1 METQPGAVGPS
12 HVVGVGASAGGLEA
26 LERFVAALPLS
37 SGVAYVIVQHLSP
50 DHKSLMVELLARHTT
65 LPIERAEDGALVR
78 ADHVYLLPPRKTVT
92 IADGRLALADK
103 DTSALNLPID
113 LFLRSLAADQGDRA
127 IAIILSG
134 TGSDGVRGIRSVK
147 EEGGL
152 VMAQDE
158 RTARFDGMPRAAI
171 QTGLVDY
178 VLAPEEMPEQLVR
191 YCRRQRDQ
199 GVEGSTPLDDD
210 QRLSAILAVLRRR
223 TGTDFSLYKP
233 STVTRRISRRM
244 AVNQVDDLG
253 AYLDLLRGSTKEV
266 AALHQELLIRV
277 TKFFRDED
285 GWEIVEREVI
295 PELANLGSPDTPIRV
310 WVCGCSTGEE
320 AYSLAILLREHLDE
334 HDIHRDVK
342 VFATDIDREAIEIAG
357 AGIYPESVISDVPPD
372 RLERW
377 FSPRGDGFAIDR
389 RIRQMVV
396 FAVHDALRDP
406 PFTRLSMVSCR
417 NLLIYLEPVL
427 QRRLLGMFQ
436 FGLHSGGYLFLG
448 SSETTGDLGA
458 DLRALSTRWK
468 VYQRTGGRV
477 PMPGGMLDTT
487 NPAARRFAAPL
498 PERRVS
504 ELGSRSA
511 VEQSEAYL
519 LERYVPATAVVNER
533 LELVHTFGDAARF
546 LSVPVGSADLDF
558 VRMVAGG
565 AGTVVRAALQ
575 RAFHTGDEARFTGV
589 LAGSES
595 SVDLRVRPFTDRVSG
610 HRYALVF
617 LETGPP
623 TPPQVPTS
631 AAADLDTADADR
643 VGELETELQY
653 ARESLQATIEELE
666 TSNEELQAT
675 NEELLSSNEELQ
687 STNEE
692 LQSVNE
698 ELHTV
703 NAEYQEKIEEL
714 IVANND
720 LDHLFAHSR
729 IGTIFLDD
737 HLRIRKFTAALDGV
751 VNVMARDIGRPI
763 TDIAHLLG
771 DIDLYGHARAVIDTG
786 EVWETT
792 AGTATGRDV
801 LVRVFPYE
809 TESGARSGCVL
820 SFTDVSRL
828 RQAERRLQELIDSLP
843 EHIAVLDHDGTILMV
858 NQAWNEFAST
868 NGVDDPLALG
878 EGANYFDVSAAA
890 AEVDDLT
897 AEILTGIRKVLDGE
911 LEAFSR
917 EYPCHGPDRD
927 RWFVLHARPL
937 RDRERQVVVSHVDVS
952 ELRRAATGA

>member
-1 METQPGAVGPS
+1 MEHESVAAPPS

-37 SGVAYVIVQHLSP
+37 SGLAYVVVQHLSP
-50 DHKSLMVELLARHTT
+50 DHKSLMVELLGRHTS
-65 LPIERAEDGALVR
+65 LPIERAEDGARVQ
-78 ADHVYLLPPRKTVT
+78 ADHIYLLPPRKTVT
-92 IADGRLALADK
+92 IADGRLVLADK
-103 DTSALNLPID
+103 DPTALNLPID
-113 LFLRSLAADQGDRA
+113 LFLRSLAEDLGDRA

-134 TGSDGVRGIRSVK
+134 TGSDGVRGIRSIK

-158 RTARFDGMPRAAI
+158 RTARFDGMPRAAV

-191 YCRRQRDQ
+191 YCRRQRDLT
-199 GVEGSTPLDDD
+199 GEGAAPLDDD
-210 QRLSAILAVLRRR
+210 QRLSAILAVIRRR

-244 AVNQVDDLG
+244 AVNQLDDLG
-253 AYLDLLRGSTKEV
+253 AYLELLRGSTKEV

-277 TKFFRDED
+277 TKFFRDEEA
-285 GWEIVEREVI
+285 WAIVEKQVV
-295 PELANLGSPDTPIRV
+295 PDLANLGSPDTPIRV

-320 AYSLAILLREHLDE
+320 AYSLAILLREYLDD
-334 HDIHRDVK
+334 HDLHRDVK

-357 AGIYPESVISDVPPD
+357 AGLYPESVISDVPPD

-377 FSPRGDGFAIDR
+377 FAPRGDGFAIDR

-406 PFTRLSMVSCR
+406 PFTRLSLVTCR

-458 DLRALSTRWK
+458 DLRTVSSRWK
-468 VYQRTGGRV
+468 VFQRTGGRV
-477 PMPGGMLDTT
+477 PLPGGLLDHADA
-487 NPAARRFAAPL
+487 PPRRFAAPL

-504 ELGSRSA
+504 EAPSRSA
-511 VEQSEAYL
+511 VEQSEAFL
-519 LERYVPATAVVNER
+519 LERYVPATAMVNER
-533 LELVHTFGDAARF
+533 LELVHTFGDAGRF
-546 LSVPVGSADLDF
+546 LSVPPGSADLDF
-558 VRMVAGG
+558 VRMVAGD

-575 RAFHTGDEARFTGV
+575 RAFHTGEETRFTGV
-589 LAGSES
+589 LTGIERSLE
-595 SVDLRVRPFTDRVSG
+595 LRVRPFTDRVSG

-617 LETGPP
+617 LETGPQVQ
-623 TPPQVPTS
+623 PPVPTS
-631 AAADLDTADADR
+631 TAEELESPTGDR
-643 VGELETELQY
+643 VAELETELQY

-714 IVANND
+714 IVANSD
-720 LDHLFAHSR
+720 LDNLFAHSR

-737 HLRIRKFTAALDGV
+737 HLRIRRFTAALDGIV
-751 VNVMARDIGRPI
+751 HVMARDVGRPI
-763 TDIAHLLG
+763 TDIAHSLSG
-771 DIDLYGHARAVIDTG
+771 TDLYGWARDVIDTG
-786 EVWETT
+786 EVHEDT
-792 AGTATGRDV
+792 AVTADGRDV

-809 TESGARSGCVL
+809 TESGVRSGCVL
-820 SFTDVSRL
+820 SFTDVTRL
-828 RQAERRLQELIDSLP
+828 RQAELRLQGLIDSLP
-843 EHIAVLDHDGTILMV
+843 EHVAVLDHDGTIVMV
-858 NQAWNEFAST
+858 NRAWNEFAGA
-868 NGVDDPLALG
+868 NGVLDPSTMG
-878 EGANYFDVSAAA
+878 EGANYLQASEAAA
-890 AEVDDLT
+890 ATDALT
-897 AEILTGIRKVLDGE
+897 AEIVAGIRDVLEGRADSY
-911 LEAFSR
+911 SR
-917 EYPCHGPDRD
+917 EYPCHGPDQE

-937 RDRERQVVVSHVDVS
+937 RDREGQVVVSHVDVTT
-952 ELRRAATGA
+952 LRRVHAGG

>member
-1 METQPGAVGPS
+1 VEHESVAPAPS

-26 LERFVAALPLS
+26 LERFVAALPLG
-37 SGVAYVIVQHLSP
+37 SGLAYVVVQHLSP

-65 LPIERAEDGALVR
+65 LPIERAEDGAPVR
-78 ADHVYLLPPRKTVT
+78 PDHLYLLPPGKTVT
-92 IADGRLALADK
+92 IAEGRLTLADK
-103 DTSALNLPID
+103 DPSALNLPID
-113 LFLRSLAADQGDRA
+113 LFLRSLAEDQGDRA

-152 VMAQDE
+152 VVAQDE

-191 YCRRQRDQ
+191 YCRRQRDHGD
-199 GVEGSTPLDDD
+199 GVPLDDD

-244 AVNQVDDLG
+244 AVNQIDDLG
-253 AYLDLLRGSTKEV
+253 AYLEVLRGSATEV

-285 GWEIVEREVI
+285 AWALVEQQVI
-295 PELANLGSPDTPIRV
+295 PELVHLGPPDTPIRV

-320 AYSLAILLREHLDE
+320 AYSLAILLREHLDD
-334 HDIHRDVK
+334 HDVHREVK
-342 VFATDIDREAIEIAG
+342 VFATDIDRDAIEIAA
-357 AGIYPESVISDVPPD
+357 AGVYPESVISDIAPE

-377 FSPRGDGFAIDR
+377 FAPRGDGFAIDR

-406 PFTRLSMVSCR
+406 PFTRVSMVSCR

-436 FGLHSGGYLFLG
+436 FGLHRGGYLFLG
-448 SSETTGDLGA
+448 SSESTGDLGA
-458 DLRALSTRWK
+458 DLRTVSSRQK
-468 VYQRTGGRV
+468 VFQRTGGRV
-477 PMPGGMLDTT
+477 PIPGGLLERADA
-487 NPAARRFAAPL
+487 PAHRAGAPL

-504 ELGSRSA
+504 EAAGRSA
-511 VEQSEAYL
+511 VEQSAAFL
-519 LERYVPATAVVNER
+519 LERYVPATAMVNER
-533 LELVHTFGDAARF
+533 LELVHTFGDAGRF
-546 LSVPVGSADLDF
+546 LAVPTGSADLDF
-558 VRMVAGG
+558 VRMVAGD

-575 RAFHTGDEARFTGV
+575 RAFHTGEETRFTGV
-589 LAGSES
+589 LGGADRSL
-595 SVDLRVRPFTDRVSG
+595 DLRVRPFTDRFDG

-617 LETGPP
+617 LESGPP
-623 TPPQVPTS
+623 LPPPVPTS
-631 AAADLDTADADR
+631 TAEELGTPSADR
-643 VGELETELQY
+643 VAELETELQH

-714 IVANND
+714 IVANSD
-720 LDHLFAHSR
+720 LDNLFAHSR

-737 HLRIRKFTAALDGV
+737 HLRIRKFTAALDGIV
-751 VNVMARDIGRPI
+751 RVMARDVGRPI
-763 TDIAHLLG
+763 TDIAHALV
-771 DIDLYGHARAVIDTG
+771 DTDLYGWAGEVISTG
-786 EVWETT
+786 EVHEST
-792 AGTATGRDV
+792 AVTSDGRDV

-809 TESGARSGCVL
+809 TEAGVRSGCVL
-820 SFTDVSRL
+820 SFTDVTRL
-828 RQAERRLQELIDSLP
+828 RQAELRLQGLIDSLP
-843 EHIAVLDHDGTILMV
+843 EHVAVLDHDGTIVMV
-858 NQAWNEFAST
+858 NQAWREFAHA
-868 NGVDDPLALG
+868 NGAIDPTTMS
-878 EGANYFDVSAAA
+878 EGADYLAVSEPAAA
-890 AEVDDLT
+890 ADPVT
-897 AEILTGIRKVLDGE
+897 AEIVEGIRDVLAGRRE
-911 LEAFSR
+911 SFSH
-917 EYPCHGPDRD
+917 EYPCHGPDQP

-937 RDRERQVVVSHVDVS
+937 RDREQQIVVSHVDVTALMRVS
-952 ELRRAATGA
+952 AGG